1 MPFNGKIQTLA
12 QQLRTYL
19 KAETQPTTELAA
31 DSNISVNIG
40 YGFTEKAWDC
50 YCAIIVY
57 SKHINISLPSG
68 AGLADPEGILHG
80 TGKRVRHIKIQ
91 VFDDIKVPAVT
102 DLLMQARENAF
113 ALLKEKPTQT
123 TGIQTIIKQVSG
135 IKKRP
140 S

>member
-1 MPFNGKIQTLA
+1 MPFPGKIQTLA

-19 KAETQPTTELAA
+19 KAETQPTIELVA

-40 YGFTEKAWDC
+40 YGFTQKAWDC

-68 AGLADPEGILHG
+68 AGLLDPEGILHG

-91 VFDDIKVPAVT
+91 DFEDIKKPAVRNI
-102 DLLMQARENAF
+102 LMEAR
-113 ALLKEKPTQT
+113 ALAIAKLKEEPSQSD
-123 TGIQTIIKQVSG
+123 GVRTIIKPISG

-140 S
+140 N

>member
-19 KAETQPTTELAA
+19 KAETQPTTELVA

-40 YGFTEKAWDC
+40 YGFTQKAWDC

-68 AGLADPEGILHG
+68 ASLPDPEGILHG
-80 TGKRVRHIKIQ
+80 TGTRVRHIKIQ

-102 DLLMQARENAF
+102 DLLMQARDNAF